1 MVTSMP
7 YKSPD
12 QVPGAYG
19 QTVEYSMGPDE
30 HYVPENGNHDYVT
43 YPGLGWATKLARRIS
58 GTPDPQ
64 REMEMPTPTA
74 GPYDGRN
81 PGTYYFPKD
90 AETAKRESVTNTMGV
105 GWVEEK
111 SQYVMGP
118 DPRWNPPAESRLT
131 SDMSPAN
138 YRFTRPFDQLEKGN
152 GARQFNGMHFS
163 LADHRRDYDV
173 GGMTAA
179 QNYRN
184 TYRASPAPWDADM
197 YDEAEPQNLQD
208 AVVNYV
214 PAPSASTA
222 YRL

>member
-7 YKSPD
+7 YTSPD
-12 QVPGAYG
+12 QQPNTYG

-30 HYVPENGNHDYVT
+30 SYVPESGNHEYVF
-43 YPGLGWATKLARRIS
+43 PLGWATKLARLIA

-64 REMEMPTPTA
+64 REMEIPTRTVRPNA
-74 GPYDGRN
+74 DENPSHFYGPI
-81 PGTYYFPKD
+81 D
-90 AETAKRESVTNTMGV
+90 AETARRESVTSTTAT
-105 GWVEEK
+105 GWSEQK
-111 SQYVMGP
+111 SQYIMGP
-118 DPRWNPPAESRLT
+118 DPRWNPPSEARLT
-131 SDMSPAN
+131 SDLSPSS
-138 YRFTRPFDQLEKGN
+138 YRFDRPWDQLSKGN

-163 LADHRRDYDV
+163 LADHRRDYDI

-197 YDEAEPQNLQD
+197 YDEPESQTVQD
-208 AVVNYV
+208 AVVSYV
-214 PAPSASTA
+214 PAPSASSA